1 MKTKRRR
8 RDSAFKSRVAI
19 EALKE
24 QKTVRQIASE
34 YEIHPA
40 QVSEWKKTLMGNLP
54 EIFEGKKS
62 GKQREGGF
70 EKERNDLHAKIGELT
85 VELDFAIKK
94 SKQLGL

>member
-8 RDSAFKSRVAI
+8 HDSVFKSRVAI

-24 QKTVRQIASE
+24 QKTVQQIASE

-40 QVSEWKKTLMGNLP
+40 QVSEWKQIFMDNLP
-54 EIFEGKKS
+54 EVFEGRK
-62 GKQREGGF
+62 GEPQGAQEF
-70 EKERNDLHAKIGELT
+70 EKERSDLHAKIGELK

>member
-8 RDSAFKSRVAI
+8 HDSVFKSRVAI

-24 QKTVRQIASE
+24 QKTVQQIASE

-40 QVSEWKKTLMGNLP
+40 QVSEWKKTLMDNLP
-54 EIFEGKKS
+54 EIFEGKK
-62 GKQREGGF
+62 GRKQGEGGF

-94 SKQLGL
+94 SKQLAL